1 MFKIK
6 FEEFM
11 EVENYSLLSDL
22 EKRFG
27 PIFTSALTEIFMFI
41 REERVWIRWTIAMPT
56 EVISEDIDLS
66 FIIDGK
72 DESLFKANE
81 GLAKN
86 VSRFLELDKLSI
98 AMTLGELLSEEGKER
113 LIEE

>member
-1 MFKIK
+1 MQHQLHSI
-6 FEEFM
+6 
-11 EVENYSLLSDL
+11 LSYL
-22 EKRFG
+22 NERFG
-27 PIFTSALTEIFMFI
+27 PIFTPDLTEISMFLK
-41 REERVWIRWTIAMPT
+41 EDRVWIRWTIAMPT

-66 FIIDGK
+66 FIIVGK

-98 AMTLGELLSEEGKER
+98 AMTLGELLTEEGKEK
-113 LIEE
+113 LIEK

>member
-1 MFKIK
+1 
-6 FEEFM
+6 M
-11 EVENYSLLSDL
+11 EQETCSLLPDL

-27 PIFTSALTEIFMFI
+27 AIFTSVLTEISMFLK
-41 REERVWIRWTIAMPT
+41 EDRVWIRWSISMPT

-66 FIIDGK
+66 FIIVDQ
-72 DESLFKANE
+72 DELLFKANE

-86 VSRFLELDKLSI
+86 VSRFLDWDKLSI
-98 AMTLGELLSEEGKER
+98 AMTLGELLTEEGKEK

>member
-1 MFKIK
+1 MQNQLHSI
-6 FEEFM
+6 
-11 EVENYSLLSDL
+11 LSDL
-22 EKRFG
+22 IERFG
-27 PIFTSALTEIFMFI
+27 PIFTPDLTEISMFLK
-41 REERVWIRWTIAMPT
+41 EDRVWIRWTIAMPT

-66 FIIDGK
+66 FILVGK
-72 DESLFKANE
+72 DELLFKANE

-98 AMTLGELLSEEGKER
+98 AMTIGELLTEEGKEK

>member
-1 MFKIK
+1 
-6 FEEFM
+6 M
-11 EVENYSLLSDL
+11 EIENYSLLSGL

-27 PIFTSALTEIFMFI
+27 AIFTSELTEISMFLK
-41 REERVWIRWTIAMPT
+41 EDRVWIRWTIAMPT

-66 FIIDGK
+66 FIIVGQ
-72 DESLFKANE
+72 DELLFKANE

-98 AMTLGELLSEEGKER
+98 AMTLGELLTEQGKEK

>member
-1 MFKIK
+1 MQTQPHSI
-6 FEEFM
+6 
-11 EVENYSLLSDL
+11 LSDL
-22 EKRFG
+22 IERFG
-27 PIFTSALTEIFMFI
+27 PIFTPYLTEVCMFT
-41 REERVWIRWTIAMPT
+41 REDRVWIRWTIAMPK

-66 FIIDGK
+66 FIIVGK

-86 VSRFLELDKLSI
+86 VSRFLEMDKQSI
-98 AMTLGELLSEEGKER
+98 AMTLGELLTEEGKEK